1 MHTIHYNIIE
11 EVCFAHIPFRL
22 QPVALA
28 ELRTIVYIKTAESM
42 EMAKKTNVARHTSS
56 SFQQPVLSGD
66 QNEKDESQSV
76 CSVILCIYIL
86 TLIGSL

>member
-28 ELRTIVYIKTAESM
+28 ELRTIVYSKTAESM
-42 EMAKKTNVARHTSS
+42 EMAKNKCRQTHLQFFGTVSVEWGSERKGRT
-56 SFQQPVLSGD
+56 P
-66 QNEKDESQSV
+66 SV

-86 TLIGSL
+86 TLLSSL